1 MTDPWDCYIY
11 LLPCPETYRKSTWK
25 WMVEILAGRAMSVSG
40 RAIYHTFWLN
50 VGKYTSPMD
59 PMTYELGKIQHV
71 LFPSGIEVCWSP
83 LWMFAGEFLTS
94 KNCTCSWSKVTRYLQ
109 LAVIINCAKAP
120 TYPTP
125 GVSRLQGSRTFGARR
140 HQRPLV
146 VQPRSLV
153 ALDRP
158 WECLSLRRSRMV
170 VAMMG
175 WSRWQGS
182 PKKGMAF
189 FLGGGSWILG
199 WIWRILGEKQVRVV
213 FCFLGGRMVVKLMRV
228 V

>member
-1 MTDPWDCYIY
+1 MNQP
-11 LLPCPETYRKSTWK
+11 
-25 WMVEILAGRAMSVSG
+25 AG
-40 RAIYHTFWLN
+40 AI
-50 VGKYTSPMD
+50 VK
-59 PMTYELGKIQHV
+59 
-71 LFPSGIEVCWSP
+71 
-83 LWMFAGEFLTS
+83 LWMFTGEFLIS

-109 LAVIINCAKAP
+109 LAVIINCAGAP

-158 WECLSLRRSRMV
+158 WECLSLRRSGMV

-182 PKKGMAF
+182 PKKGDGVF
-189 FLGGGSWILG
+189 FWGRVGGGFLG

-213 FCFLGGRMVVKLMRV
+213 FCFLRGRTVVKLMGV
-228 V
+228 VQNM

>member
-1 MTDPWDCYIY
+1 MNQP
-11 LLPCPETYRKSTWK
+11 
-25 WMVEILAGRAMSVSG
+25 AG
-40 RAIYHTFWLN
+40 AI
-50 VGKYTSPMD
+50 VK
-59 PMTYELGKIQHV
+59 
-71 LFPSGIEVCWSP
+71 
-83 LWMFAGEFLTS
+83 LWMFTGEFLTS

-109 LAVIINCAKAP
+109 DPSDHQRPARAP

-158 WECLSLRRSRMV
+158 WECLSLRRSGMV

-182 PKKGMAF
+182 PKKRGWRF
-189 FLGGGSWILG
+189 FLGGGSWILQ
-199 WIWRILGEKQVRVV
+199 WIWRIWGEKQVRVA
-213 FCFLGGRMVVKLMRV
+213 FLSFLGGRMVVKLMRV
-228 V
+228 VQKM

>member
-1 MTDPWDCYIY
+1 MNQP
-11 LLPCPETYRKSTWK
+11 
-25 WMVEILAGRAMSVSG
+25 AG
-40 RAIYHTFWLN
+40 AIVDVWGWL
-50 VGKYTSPMD
+50 VFKQ
-59 PMTYELGKIQHV
+59 QH
-71 LFPSGIEVCWSP
+71 
-83 LWMFAGEFLTS
+83 
-94 KNCTCSWSKVTRYLQ
+94 CTCSWSKVTRYLQ

-146 VQPRSLV
+146 VQPWSLV

-158 WECLSLRRSRMV
+158 WECLSLRRSGMV

-182 PKKGMAF
+182 PKKEDGVFSWGVGVGFSDEFGGFGGRNKWEML
-189 FLGGGSWILG
+189 FLS
-199 WIWRILGEKQVRVV
+199 
-213 FCFLGGRMVVKLMRV
+213 FLGGRMVVKLMRV
-228 V
+228 VQKM